1 MTAVRAFS
9 KTAWQGYPFGN
20 PSAKLPVMQLTCTT
34 HYGAA
39 YAPHTR
45 RQRGF
50 TLIELL
56 LVLTILV
63 ILAGIAM
70 RATNGLADQ
79 ARFEASQRLMT
90 NLQDAVLGD
99 VTLRQPDGTRIA
111 NGFVNDI
118 GAPPSAVGSDPAT
131 QLSQLWENSGLTVN
145 SLQDGSQVNNPGIVA
160 DGADSDIQL
169 VLGWRGPYLNLPP
182 GSRELKDGWGNTL
195 SLTFNAGVLQ
205 AAVSLG
211 SDGQVG
217 KSGDAYSAD
226 MGTSSTDFG
235 VEWKGTITGRV
246 QTWDSS
252 GTLVAPAPMT
262 VKLFFPINGHIARR
276 DTTSDGDT
284 GSFSFPDVPV
294 GLRALKVTASGKSM
308 IRYVYVTKGGV
319 NQDLLLK

>member
-1 MTAVRAFS
+1 
-9 KTAWQGYPFGN
+9 
-20 PSAKLPVMQLTCTT
+20 
-34 HYGAA
+34 
-39 YAPHTR
+39 
-45 RQRGF
+45 
-50 TLIELL
+50 
-56 LVLTILV
+56 
-63 ILAGIAM
+63 
-70 RATNGLADQ
+70 
-79 ARFEASQRLMT
+79 
-90 NLQDAVLGD
+90 
-99 VTLRQPDGTRIA
+99 
-111 NGFVNDI
+111 
-118 GAPPSAVGSDPAT
+118 
-131 QLSQLWENSGLTVN
+131 
-145 SLQDGSQVNNPGIVA
+145 
-160 DGADSDIQL
+160 
-169 VLGWRGPYLNLPP
+169 LNLPP